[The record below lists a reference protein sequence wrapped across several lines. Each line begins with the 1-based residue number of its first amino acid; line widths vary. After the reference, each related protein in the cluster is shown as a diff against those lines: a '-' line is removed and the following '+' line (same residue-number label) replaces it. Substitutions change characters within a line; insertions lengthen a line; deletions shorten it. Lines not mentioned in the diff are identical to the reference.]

1 MFPRLLPRE
10 VSFFEFFDQHI
21 ALTVSGTK
29 ELVELVTDGGNVSL
43 RARRIKEIEHE
54 ADVITHRCVEALHKT
69 FITPLD
75 RNDIHRLISKMDD
88 VMDSVD
94 GVAGRLHLYRLTEM
108 TPEIKSLAGILAQST
123 LEVQHAVNGLRNL
136 RNAGTI
142 REKCIEVNRLEND
155 ADAVLREAIADL
167 FLTEKDPIMVIKWKE
182 IYEIL
187 EKATDRC
194 EDVANII
201 EGVVLEHD

>member
-10 VSFFEFFDQHI
+10 VSFFDFFDQHI

-29 ELVELVTDGGNVSL
+29 ELLELVTAGGNGSL

-54 ADVITHRCVEALHKT
+54 ADVITHHCVEALHKT

-94 GVAGRLHLYRLTEM
+94 GVAGRIALYKLTEM
-108 TPEIKSLAGILAQST
+108 TPEIKSLAEILAQSAV
-123 LEVQHAVNGLRNL
+123 EVQHAVNGLRNL
-136 RNAGTI
+136 RNAETI
-142 REKCIEVNRLEND
+142 RVKCIEVNRLEND
-155 ADAVLREAIADL
+155 ADAVLREAIANL
-167 FLTEKDPIMVIKWKE
+167 FTSEKDPIKVIMWKE

>member
-10 VSFFEFFDQHI
+10 VSFFDFFDKHI

-29 ELVELVTDGGNVSL
+29 ELLELVTAGGNGSL

-54 ADVITHRCVEALHKT
+54 ADVITHNCVEALHKT

-94 GVAGRLHLYRLTEM
+94 GVAGRIALYKLTEM
-108 TPEIKSLAGILAQST
+108 TPEIKSLAEILAQST
-123 LEVQHAVNGLRNL
+123 VEVQHAVNGLRNL
-136 RNAGTI
+136 RNADTI

-155 ADAVLREAIADL
+155 ADAVLREAIAKL
-167 FLTEKDPIMVIKWKE
+167 FTSEKDPIKVIMWKE

>member
-10 VSFFEFFDQHI
+10 VSFFDFFDQHI

-29 ELVELVTDGGNVSL
+29 ELLELVTAGGNGSL

-54 ADVITHRCVEALHKT
+54 ADVITHNCVEALHKT

-94 GVAGRLHLYRLTEM
+94 GVAGRIALYKLTEM
-108 TPEIKSLAGILAQST
+108 TPEIKSLAEILAQSAV
-123 LEVQHAVNGLRNL
+123 EVQHAVNGLRNL
-136 RNAGTI
+136 RNADAI
-142 REKCIEVNRLEND
+142 REWCIEVNRLEND
-155 ADAVLREAIADL
+155 ADAVLREAIANL
-167 FLTEKDPIMVIKWKE
+167 FASEKDPIKVIMWKE